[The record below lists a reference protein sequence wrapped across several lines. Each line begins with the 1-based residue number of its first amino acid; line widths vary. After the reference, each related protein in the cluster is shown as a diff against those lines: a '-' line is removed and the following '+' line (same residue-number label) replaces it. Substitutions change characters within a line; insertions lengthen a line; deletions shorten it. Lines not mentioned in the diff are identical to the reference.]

1 MISRAYLRELS
12 AHNEWQNGV
21 TFDLCEEIGEEV
33 RREDRGMFFGS
44 IHHTLDHVLM
54 VDRAILTYLN
64 SDTPPPSSYS
74 DMIWPDWQEL
84 MSVRKRT
91 DADLKGFAESWEL
104 EWLAGEA
111 DVRSPRMPGA
121 KSIPRWLLVVQMFNH
136 QTHHRSQV
144 TAELHRLGLDYGS
157 TDIPF
162 RPGCGY
168 FVD

>member
-12 AHNEWQNGV
+12 AHNEWQNDVVFG
-21 TFDLCEEIGEEV
+21 LCDEIGEEA
-33 RREDRGMFFGS
+33 RGEDRGMFFSS
-44 IHHTLDHVLM
+44 IHHTLDHILM

-64 SDTPPPSSYS
+64 SETPPPSSYQ
-74 DMIWPDWQEL
+74 DMIWPDWTEL
-84 MSVRKRT
+84 KSARREM
-91 DADLKGFAESWEL
+91 DLLIKAFAESWDL
-104 EWLAGEA
+104 DWLAGEA
-111 DVRSPRMPGA
+111 DVRSPRRPDARFM
-121 KSIPRWLLVVQMFNH
+121 PRWILVVQMFNH

-144 TAELHRLGLDYGS
+144 TAELHRMGLDYGS